1 MTCPNNIIKGEREN
15 REKER
20 GGGKEK
26 EKKERER
33 ETAQWDCGCLLGN
46 THIGFTEND
55 VYYAA
60 KNDEGVK
67 RVPGITKI
75 ALNRAGRVQMF
86 VITYEM
92 SEYLHS
98 SV

>member
-1 MTCPNNIIKGEREN
+1 MTCPNNIIKGGREN
-15 REKER
+15 RGKER
-20 GGGKEK
+20 AGERR
-26 EKKERER
+26 KKERER
-33 ETAQWDCGCLLGN
+33 KTAQWDCRYLLGN

-92 SEYLHS
+92 SEYLHT